1 MPLSDHERQVLAAME
16 AALEKEDPKLVSALT
31 GLPTGG
37 KGFGIGAL
45 SLIAGMAILIG
56 GLVAKNVLIG
66 SLGFIIALV
75 GLVIG
80 INALPKRGQA
90 SGEQKGGRRKGS
102 TWADRMNE
110 RWDNREQQ

>member
-45 SLIAGMAILIG
+45 TLIAGMAVLIG
-56 GLVAKNVLIG
+56 GLVAKSVLIG
-66 SLGFIIALV
+66 AIGFVIALV

-80 INALPKRGQA
+80 INALPKPDQ
-90 SGEQKGGRRKGS
+90 GGAKSARPKRS
-102 TWADRMNE
+102 SWADRMNE